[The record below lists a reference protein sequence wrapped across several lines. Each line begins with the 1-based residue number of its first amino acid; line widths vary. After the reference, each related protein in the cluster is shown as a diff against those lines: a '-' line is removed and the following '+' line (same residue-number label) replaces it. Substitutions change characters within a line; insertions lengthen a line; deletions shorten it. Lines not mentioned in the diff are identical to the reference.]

1 MEIMDSDTEEVTI
14 LVSALPVLSPIVTMN
29 LEALNMVLNLAIVT
43 TMVALDMAIKDMNT
57 KKVSSLVSDLLKLNL
72 IVIIS
77 LEALSVAMDL
87 AMVTTTLAKVDL
99 EDATKVTVMER
110 DLLMLNLTVLEE
122 NLAMEDSTAVMVLEA
137 LDMVDLAKDTEE
149 MDIIKIQHYELEL
162 VSKVP

>member
-1 MEIMDSDTEEVTI
+1 
-14 LVSALPVLSPIVTMN
+14 
-29 LEALNMVLNLAIVT
+29 
-43 TMVALDMAIKDMNT
+43 MAIKDMNT
-57 KKVSSLVSDLLKLNL
+57 KEVTLLVSDLLKLNL

-77 LEALSVAMDL
+77 LEALSVATDL
-87 AMVTTTLAKVDL
+87 AMVTTLAMVDL
-99 EDATKVTVMER
+99 EDTTKVTVMER

>member
-1 MEIMDSDTEEVTI
+1 
-14 LVSALPVLSPIVTMN
+14 
-29 LEALNMVLNLAIVT
+29 
-43 TMVALDMAIKDMNT
+43 MVALDMAIKDMNT
-57 KKVSSLVSDLLKLNL
+57 KEVTLLVSDLLKLNL

-99 EDATKVTVMER
+99 EDTTKVTVMER

-137 LDMVDLAKDTEE
+137 LDMDMVDLAKDIEDL
-149 MDIIKIQHYELEL
+149 DIIKN
-162 VSKVP
+162 